1 MNPLL
6 SQLRRALAPVLALVA
21 FAASAASPVVDTA
34 YVVQAA
40 ARDAIVWDVRPAAA
54 YLQGHIPG
62 AVNVGEVGKVLRDDN
77 TEDYLPQAA
86 IESVL
91 GGAGID
97 PAREVIVY
105 GAKASP
111 NVYFALLT
119 LQYFGG
125 REPRLYHGGIED
137 WKAAGQPLS
146 VDARR
151 LPPLKLSLK
160 PQPGMLVDTAEV
172 LRKLQGGK
180 VQIVDAR
187 SPEEFRGEDIRAL
200 YGGHIPGAV
209 SIHYKENWVD
219 PDAREK
225 LAARQTTSLDGLN
238 LKPREQLR
246 ALYGKLDPDRETV
259 VYCQSGVRASE
270 TATILKDLGFQD
282 VKVYDSSWIGYGN
295 QPDTPIEGRT
305 VFNIGALKDKVD
317 AILVRLDALTKELAA
332 ARAAKV
338 PGTP

>member
-1 MNPLL
+1 MSRLL
-6 SQLRRALAPVLALVA
+6 SLLRQALAPALVLVA
-21 FAASAASPVVDTA
+21 FSAGAASPIVETT
-34 YVVQAA
+34 YVVQAI
-40 ARDAIVWDVRPAAA
+40 ARDAIVWDVRPTGA
-54 YLQGHIPG
+54 YQQGHIPG
-62 AVNVGEVGKVLRDDN
+62 AVSVGDVGKVLRDEN

-97 PAREVIVY
+97 PAKEVIVY

-125 REPRLYHGGIED
+125 REPRIYHGGIED

-146 VDARR
+146 TDTHR
-151 LPPLKLSLK
+151 LPAVKLALH
-160 PQPGMLVDTAEV
+160 PQPGLLVDTAEV
-172 LRKLQGGK
+172 LRKAPGGK

-200 YGGHIPGAV
+200 HGGHIPGAV

-225 LAARQTTSLDGLN
+225 LAARQTSSFDGLN
-238 LKPREQLR
+238 LKPRAQLQS
-246 ALYGKLDPDRETV
+246 LYAKLDPDKETL
-259 VYCQSGVRASE
+259 VYCQSGVRAAE
-270 TATILKDLGFQD
+270 TATILKDLGFKD

-295 QPDTPIEGRT
+295 LPDAPIEDRT
-305 VFNIGALKDKVD
+305 VFNVGALKDKVD

-332 ARAAKV
+332 AKAAKQ
-338 PGTP
+338 